1 MKKSA
6 PYTILETL
14 YKGGGAT
21 LVRATR
27 SDDGRPVIL
36 KVLAPRR
43 SRPQDRRQLEHEY
56 EIGLLIDSPAIVRPL
71 ALDTYEGMPALV
83 MEDFGGRSLD
93 HLLGAPMEV
102 KPFLVLAVRIAAAVA
117 EIHLRNVIHKDLK
130 PENILVHPATLDVK
144 IADLGTASQLPREH
158 AAPQSPGRI
167 EGSLP
172 YMSPEQTGWMNRAI
186 DSRSDL
192 YALGVTFFQM
202 LTGRLPFDAKDPLEW
217 VHCHVA
223 ATPRPPSE
231 IVPEIPGVVS
241 GIVLRL
247 LAKMAED
254 RYQTAR
260 GLEHDLDRCLASL
273 EATGEI
279 APFPLGQ
286 RDVSD
291 RLEIAQKLYG
301 RDAEVRELLR
311 AFDRVVQRGTPEL
324 VLVSGYPGIGKS
336 SLIRELHRPI
346 VREHGFFIAGK
357 LDQYKRDIPYS
368 IFVQAFA
375 DLVEQILTGSEEH
388 LMVWRGRL
396 QRALGAGGR
405 LITDIIPQMEL
416 VIGPQPQVPS
426 LPPIEA
432 QNRFH
437 RVFRQLVSVFAR
449 REHPLALFLDD
460 LQWLDSG
467 SLELVEDILTN
478 PETRYLLF
486 LGAYRDSEVGPSH
499 PLAITLG
506 NMRETGVAVREVV
519 LLPLAPADLG
529 QLIADALRTSPERV
543 APLARV
549 VHEKTAGNPFFAIQF
564 LTALQEEGLLEL
576 DRGASEWR
584 WDVAKILAKGFT
596 DNVVDLLV
604 RKIRRLPAETQE
616 ALKLA
621 ACAGSSTDLHTLA
634 LISRQSDE
642 QTERD
647 LREAVREGLMLRQGD
662 VYTFLHDRVQQGAY
676 ALIRDHE
683 KKQVHLEIG
692 RLLLASL
699 PARELEESI
708 FDVVSQLDQG
718 IDLISDPA
726 EKDELARLN
735 IVAGTKAKAAIAHA
749 SARTYLAAAMALLPE
764 DAWDRRHDI
773 LFPLVLERA
782 ECEYLCGAF
791 EQAEALFDLL
801 LSRARS
807 DVDRATVHELRLKL
821 YHVAG
826 RYDEAVAMAV
836 QALRLFGVD
845 VPDDDEALREATA
858 AEARAVK
865 VNLRGRKIADLAFGP
880 EATDPGARAVIG
892 LLSNVTPAAYIGSR
906 PQVFPFIILKLVNHS
921 LVHGHTPESCMGYS
935 CYGLMLVSL
944 FGDPRAAYEIS
955 EMSIALNQR
964 LGDVR
969 RRGTVLHLHGDHIN
983 FWIHPIA
990 TDFPI
995 LERGFLACL
1004 DAGDLVFA
1012 SFIAFEIVWQ
1022 AVERGDTID
1031 DVLALSEKYAAFARS
1046 SRNESVFQTIRVEQ
1060 QFLACLAGR
1069 TRGSTVFDDASF
1081 EEGPCLAKITC
1092 AAFTCG
1098 VVFYHMLKLIAA
1110 YLSGD
1115 EAMARNH
1122 AEEAKRT
1129 LSAAM
1134 AMPMEATFHY
1144 FHALV
1149 LAGACPREDGEG
1161 RRSILRELDQH
1172 EKKLAFWA
1180 LTCPENFGSKHAL
1193 VSAEIARLG
1202 GDELLA
1208 ERRYEEA
1215 IRSARDSG
1223 FVHWEA
1229 IANELAARFHQE
1241 RGFETIANAYLR
1253 EALHGYLRWGA
1264 DAKVR
1269 QLEQRHPQLREAN
1282 RPGATSTFAARPEQ
1296 LDLLSVTKASQTIS
1310 SEIVQD
1316 KLVRTLLEV
1325 MLQQGGAEV
1334 ARLLVSRH
1342 GSLSIEAEAATGER
1356 GAVSTRLESSPVD
1369 SSPLVPASLVHYVQ
1383 RTKERVIL
1391 RDAAADAGKF
1401 AGDGYL
1407 ARVRP
1412 RSVLCLPIL
1421 RQGEVVSLLYLE
1433 NNVLA
1438 GAFTPDRL
1446 LALELLATQAA
1457 ISMENARLLA
1467 QEREAI
1473 QRRDEFLCVAAHEL
1487 FTPMTSLSLSLQAML
1502 RDAQTGGRLTPQAV
1516 RRLVEMAYRQGERLT
1531 RLVATLLDVSR
1542 IETGRLMVEPEEVE
1556 LDALVRE
1563 VVARFERDL
1572 EHSRCA
1578 MSIRSEAPVVG
1589 FWDRSRLDQVV
1600 TNLLSNA
1607 IKFGA
1612 GKPIEIA
1619 LGGRGGIAWLAVKDH
1634 GLGVDPARQAYIF
1647 DRFERAVPTKNYG
1660 GLGLGLYIS
1669 RKIVEAHGGT
1679 IRVESKLDAGATFTV
1694 ELPCAGPPEV
1704 EGREEG

>member
-1 MKKSA
+1 MRKVT
-6 PYTILETL
+6 PYTVIETL
-14 YKGGGAT
+14 YEGGGAT
-21 LVRATR
+21 LLRALR
-27 SDDGRPVIL
+27 PDDGRPVIL
-36 KVLAPRR
+36 KVLAPHR
-43 SRPQDRRQLEHEY
+43 SRPEDRRQLEHEY
-56 EIGLLIDSPAIVRPL
+56 EMGKLVGSPAVVRPI
-71 ALDTYEGMPALV
+71 ALETCDGLPTLV

-93 HLLGAPMEV
+93 HLLGAPMAV
-102 KPFLVLAVRIAAAVA
+102 KTFLALAARIAAAVA
-117 EIHLRNVIHKDLK
+117 EIHLHGVLHKDLK
-130 PENILVHPATLDVK
+130 PENILVHPLTHEVK
-144 IADLGTASQLPREH
+144 IIDLGTASRVPREH
-158 AAPQSPGRI
+158 AAPHGPARI

-192 YALGVTFFQM
+192 YSLGVTFFQM
-202 LTGRLPFDAKDPLEW
+202 LTGRLPFDAKDPVEW

-231 IVPEIPGVVS
+231 LVPEIPGILS
-241 GIVLRL
+241 GIVLAL

-260 GLEHDLDRCLASL
+260 GLQHDLERCLASL

-279 APFPLGQ
+279 APFPLGE
-286 RDVSD
+286 RDVPD
-291 RLEIAQKLYG
+291 RFEVAQKLYG
-301 RDAEVRELLR
+301 RDAELRELLG
-311 AFDRVVQRGTPEL
+311 AFERVVQRGAPEL

-336 SLIRELHRPI
+336 SLIREIGRPI
-346 VREHGFFIAGK
+346 VRERGFFLSGK
-357 LDQYKRDIPYS
+357 IDQYRRDIPYS
-368 IFVQAFA
+368 TFAQAFA
-375 DLVEQILTGSEEH
+375 ELVEQILAGSEER
-388 LMVWRGRL
+388 LRLWRDRL
-396 QRALGAGGR
+396 REALGAGARILLDILPR
-405 LITDIIPQMEL
+405 LEL
-416 VIGPQPQVPS
+416 IIGPQPPVPA
-426 LPPIEA
+426 LPPLEA

-437 RVFRQLVSVFAR
+437 RVFRQLVGVFAR
-449 REHPLALFLDD
+449 EEHPLVLFLDD

-467 SLELVEDILTN
+467 SLELVEDILTH
-478 PETRYLLF
+478 PETRHLLF
-486 LGAYRDSEVGPSH
+486 LGAYRDSEVYPSH
-499 PLAITLG
+499 PLAIKLG
-506 NMRETGVAVREVV
+506 NIRETGVAVREIV
-519 LLPLAPADLG
+519 LAPLTPADLG
-529 QLIADALRTSPERV
+529 QLIADALRTSPARV
-543 APLARV
+543 APLARL
-549 VHEKTAGNPFFAIQF
+549 VHDKTAGNPFFAIQF
-564 LTALQEEGLLEL
+564 LTALREEGLLEL
-576 DRGASEWR
+576 DRAASEWR
-584 WDVAKILAKGFT
+584 WDVGKIVAKGFT
-596 DNVVDLLV
+596 DNVLDLLV
-604 RKIRRLPAETQE
+604 RKIRRLPPDTQE
-616 ALKLA
+616 ALRLA

-634 LISRQSDE
+634 LISEQPDE
-642 QTERD
+642 QAERA
-647 LREAVREGLMLRQGD
+647 LQEAVREGLMVRQGD

-676 ALIRDHE
+676 ALIGDDE
-683 KKQVHLEIG
+683 KKHVHLRIG
-692 RLLLASL
+692 RILLAGLSR
-699 PARELEESI
+699 RELDERL

-718 IDLISDPA
+718 MELLTDPG

-735 IVAGTKAKAAIAHA
+735 ILAGTRAKAAIAYA
-749 SARTYLAAAMALLPE
+749 SARTYLAAATALLPE
-764 DAWDRRHDI
+764 DAWDRRYGV

-791 EQAEALFDLL
+791 EQAEAMFDRL
-801 LSRARS
+801 LSRASS
-807 DVDRATVHELRLKL
+807 DVDRATVQELRLKL

-826 RYDEAVAMAV
+826 RYDEAVALAV

-858 AEARAVK
+858 AEAEAVRK
-865 VNLRGRKIADLAFGP
+865 NLAGRRIADLAFAP
-880 EATDPGARAVIG
+880 EATDPRARAVIG

-921 LVHGHTPESCMGYS
+921 LLHGHTPESCMGYS
-935 CYGLMLVSL
+935 AYGLMLVSL

-1022 AVERGDTID
+1022 AVERGLALD

-1046 SRNESVFQTIRVEQ
+1046 SRNESVYQTIRLEQ

-1069 TRGSTVFDDASF
+1069 TRDSAVFDDATF
-1081 EEGPCLAKITC
+1081 EEGPCLAKITG
-1092 AAFTCG
+1092 AAFMCG
-1098 VVFYHMLKLIAA
+1098 VVFYHMMKLVAA

-1115 EAMARNH
+1115 VPMALHH
-1122 AEEAKRT
+1122 AEEAKKT

-1134 AMPMEATFHY
+1134 AMPMEATFH
-1144 FHALV
+1144 FFRALA
-1149 LAGACPREDGEG
+1149 LAAACPREDGE
-1161 RRSILRELDQH
+1161 RRREVLRAIDEH
-1172 EKKLAFWA
+1172 EGKLAFWA
-1180 LTCPENFGSKHAL
+1180 ATCPANFRAKHAL
-1193 VSAEIARLG
+1193 VSAEIARLK
-1202 GDELLA
+1202 GDELAA
-1208 ERRYEEA
+1208 ERLYEAA

-1229 IANELAARFHQE
+1229 LASELAARFHQE
-1241 RGFETIANAYLR
+1241 RGFETIAGAYLR
-1253 EALHGYLRWGA
+1253 AAHNGYLRWGA

-1269 QLEQRHPQLREAN
+1269 QLEQRSPHLREPA
-1282 RPGATSTFAARPEQ
+1282 RPGPTTTFAARPEQ

-1310 SEIVQD
+1310 SEIVED
-1316 KLVRTLLEV
+1316 KLLRTLLEV
-1325 MLQQGGAEV
+1325 MLQQGGAEI
-1334 ARLLVSRH
+1334 ARLLVCRH
-1342 GSLSIEAEAATGER
+1342 QALSIEAEAATGKR
-1356 GAVSTRLESSPVD
+1356 GAVSTRIASSPVD
-1369 SSPLVPASLVHYVQ
+1369 ASQLVPASLVHYVQ

-1401 AGDGYL
+1401 AGDDYF

-1421 RQGEVVSLLYLE
+1421 RQAEVVGLLYLE

-1473 QRRDEFLCVAAHEL
+1473 QMRDELLCVAAHEL

-1502 RDAQTGGRLTPQAV
+1502 RESARGGPSDPAATRRLT
-1516 RRLVEMAYRQGERLT
+1516 EMAHRQGQRLT

-1542 IETGRLMVEPEEVE
+1542 IETGRLALEPEDMD
-1556 LDALVRE
+1556 LSALVRE
-1563 VVARFERDL
+1563 VVARFETDFER
-1572 EHSRCA
+1572 SRCA
-1578 MSIRSEAPVVG
+1578 VSIRGGGPVIG
-1589 FWDRSRLDQVV
+1589 RWDRSRLDQVV

-1607 IKFGA
+1607 LKFGA
-1612 GKPIEIA
+1612 GKPIEIS
-1619 LGGRGGIAWLAVKDH
+1619 LGGAGGAAWLAVRDH
-1634 GLGVDPARQAYIF
+1634 GIGVDPARQPYIF
-1647 DRFERAVPTKNYG
+1647 DRFERAVSAKNYG

-1669 RKIVEAHGGT
+1669 RRIVEAHGGT
-1679 IRVESKLDAGATFTV
+1679 IRACSRLGEGATFTV
-1694 ELPCAGPPEV
+1694 DLPCAGPPALEA
-1704 EGREEG
+1704 R